1 MDSDE
6 RAVFLGYS
14 HVWAPNIPNIT
25 AIYANSTA
33 FSAFARHYLLAK
45 DFSKKRGFYGNLWIV
60 TMGSPYV
67 WPIFGFL
74 KIDKNPMVFAIE
86 TKKAAKMKIF
96 AFAEVLLRIAQ
107 NMLKTAYFWWEF
119 CMIWALLI
127 EMWADMLRFDRFSID
142 SCYPLRKLKIVE
154 IDEKSPEKREIAI
167 LAFFVIFG

>member
-127 EMWADMLRFDRFSID
+127 EMWADMLRFDEK
-142 SCYPLRKLKIVE
+142 SCHHMIAFEKLKI
-154 IDEKSPEKREIAI
+154 DENRWKSAKKRENAI
-167 LAFFVIFG
+167 LAFLVIFV